1 MDPCNVSIK
10 SLLFVLTFDL
20 RRVQKIDIGKALA
33 SWRWASFRYERPVNE
48 HGKKMKDLRQ
58 SSLLFKV
65 LHEERPGDLRL
76 AWQALVARGKSWEK
90 KAREGFVQTCQFNP
104 DTPAVIDI

>member
-1 MDPCNVSIK
+1 
-10 SLLFVLTFDL
+10 
-20 RRVQKIDIGKALA
+20 
-33 SWRWASFRYERPVNE
+33 
-48 HGKKMKDLRQ
+48 MKDLRQ